1 MIDLIIFN
9 FRTAMANAIVHS
21 RPPSYRSHNSDHEI
35 VVPQTNSSNV
45 TEGDQQS
52 SGNQVLSTTAQINN
66 IDVSSAEHIAIQ
78 NTSTTNESLP
88 NVPRIVDQMSNTTM
102 EDPKL
107 HSCHSSTDRAVEH
120 LKDASSFFKVRG
132 NKDVEHCDVFTLS
145 NQDPTYQQ
153 ETTLSHSSTNFHNI
167 SSVDC
172 HTGTA
177 ISQRYDACEQTNKDR
192 KNVNVL
198 VNLPSFSQEGDS
210 PSDNV
215 GPMAVK
221 GEKHKI
227 HDKTVPSHLDE
238 AFEVTN
244 SAAELMKSY
253 NLQSSKSDVWQLL
266 PTSCNILTNQ
276 PQPKSLPITQTSNF
290 SPTHLRQYLQHTTSE
305 KNSAGKK
312 IVNLFNVSR
321 GEGAPDNV
329 VNISMDSSSV
339 LSNDSTAT
347 SGSSAISSRRENKN
361 KEKENCHNN
370 HSSLVTIIHHQ
381 KSSSDYE
388 ESDGEQSSFSYSR
401 LGSERL
407 VSLINIE
414 ITN

>member
-1 MIDLIIFN
+1 
-9 FRTAMANAIVHS
+9 MANAIVHS
-21 RPPSYRSHNSDHEI
+21 RPPSYRSHNSDPE
-35 VVPQTNSSNV
+35 VVIPQLNSTNV

-52 SGNQVLSTTAQINN
+52 SGNQVLSTIAQINA
-66 IDVSSAEHIAIQ
+66 IDNSSAEHISYQ
-78 NTSTTNESLP
+78 NTSTTNEPISNGP
-88 NVPRIVDQMSNTTM
+88 HIVDQLSSTTM
-102 EDPKL
+102 DDPKF

-120 LKDASSFFKVRG
+120 FKDASSW
-132 NKDVEHCDVFTLS
+132 C
-145 NQDPTYQQ
+145 QDPTYQQ
-153 ETTLSHSSTNFHNI
+153 EATLSQSSTHFHNI

-172 HTGTA
+172 HTGTT
-177 ISQRYDACEQTNKDR
+177 ISQIHNACEQTNKDS
-192 KNVNVL
+192 KNANVF

-210 PSDNV
+210 PSDNI

-221 GEKHKI
+221 GEKHKVQ
-227 HDKTVPSHLDE
+227 DKTVPSHLDE

-244 SAAELMKSY
+244 SAAELMNSY
-253 NLQSSKSDVWQLL
+253 NLQSSKSDIWQLL

-276 PQPKSLPITQTSNF
+276 PQPKSLPIPQTSNF
-290 SPTHLRQYLQHTTSE
+290 SPAHLQQYLQHPFTTTDQ
-305 KNSAGKK
+305 NSASKN
-312 IVNLFNVSR
+312 IVNLFNISG

-347 SGSSAISSRRENKN
+347 SGSSAMSSRQEN

-407 VSLINIE
+407 VPTII
-414 ITN
+414 